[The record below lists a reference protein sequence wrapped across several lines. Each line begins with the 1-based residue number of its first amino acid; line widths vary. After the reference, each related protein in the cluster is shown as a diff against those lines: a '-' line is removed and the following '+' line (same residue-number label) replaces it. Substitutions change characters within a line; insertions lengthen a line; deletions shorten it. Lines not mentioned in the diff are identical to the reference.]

1 MDPSILLPSPAKEG
15 VGGGG
20 AGVNLAE
27 CWMLRTDHI
36 EAFMAAA
43 TNCVACR
50 GSAEWCVQ
58 PGTHDSP
65 DSIPPAS
72 ILAIILE
79 CFGLC
84 ARAEHNSGSMSH
96 GDTLAPSAVRGTNL
110 AATAA
115 DGTHIQSSEADP
127 FFASSDGVVGRGAAK
142 DADIDLVVSDRAVW
156 MRFDGGVHAEQYLFA
171 GG

>member
-1 MDPSILLPSPAKEG
+1 
-15 VGGGG
+15 
-20 AGVNLAE
+20 
-27 CWMLRTDHI
+27 MLWTDHI

-50 GSAEWCVQ
+50 GRAEWCIQ

-84 ARAEHNSGSMSH
+84 AGSEHNSGSMSH
-96 GDTLAPSAVRGTNL
+96 SDTLAPSAVRGTNL

-142 DADIDLVVSDRAVW
+142 DAYVDLVVSDRAVW